1 MSRIPPW
8 RCPFCKRYFAGS
20 TPAYSFED
28 GGEEGEGEGD
38 GESIRKRC
46 EDCRVSGGLKP
57 APPAREKEKMEKKR
71 EVSKKLDM
79 CIEKHETR

>member
-38 GESIRKRC
+38 GESIPKRC
-46 EDCRVSGGLKP
+46 KDCRIFGGLKP
-57 APPAREKEKMEKKR
+57 ASPARKPKRMDKKN
-71 EVSKKLDM
+71 EIAKKPDI
-79 CIEKHETR
+79 CAEKHEVG